1 MRNDETGM
9 HAQKMQGGCQGQQSG
24 LTSEE
29 FQYYN
34 TSAVNCCI
42 ALSLVHFQP
51 MGTGYNNHNNINLNN
66 RRLMDHAG
74 NSTFVS

>member
-1 MRNDETGM
+1 M
-9 HAQKMQGGCQGQQSG
+9 HAQKTQAGCQGQQSG

-34 TSAVNCCI
+34 TSAVNCRI
-42 ALSLVHFQP
+42 ALPSTLVHFQP
-51 MGTGYNNHNNINLNN
+51 MGTGINNHNNINLNN
-66 RRLMDHAG
+66 RRLMDRAG